1 MRPFLTPKWLLSH
14 LFVLAMVVLMTTL
27 GFWQLRR
34 LEERKDRNEDVRA
47 ALDAEPVEVEAL
59 LDVGPDPGIEHRPV
73 IVAGEYLDEHS
84 FFVANRTFESQAGV
98 WLATPMRLDDG
109 RLVIVS
115 RGWVPRLWAAGDDP
129 REIATPTGGLEVL
142 GRLEESVPDGRIGGG
157 DASVLPEISRL
168 DLDQVETML
177 DLDVADRWVQLVEQ
191 APPLG
196 ELPIPVP
203 PPGLDEGPHLSY
215 AFQWFFFTTG
225 TVVVYGLI
233 LRKRR
238 RELTA
243 ESAG

>member
-14 LFVLAMVVLMTTL
+14 LFVLAMVVLMTNL

-34 LEERKDRNEDVRA
+34 LDERKDRNEEVRA
-47 ALDAEPVEVEAL
+47 ALEADPVEVEAL
-59 LDVGPDPGIEHRPV
+59 LDADPGTAVEHRTV
-73 IVAGEYLDEHS
+73 IVAGEYLDDRS

-98 WLATPMRLDDG
+98 WLATPMRLADG
-109 RLVIVS
+109 RVVIVS
-115 RGWVPRLWAAGDDP
+115 RGWVPRLWASGDDP
-129 REIATPTGGLEVL
+129 REIVTPSGDLEVL
-142 GRLEESVPDGRIGGG
+142 GRLEESVGGGRIGGG

-168 DLDQVETML
+168 DIDQVETML
-177 DLDVADRWVQLVEQ
+177 DLEVTDRWVQLVAQ

-203 PPGLDEGPHLSY
+203 PPGLDEGPHFSY
-215 AFQWFFFTTG
+215 AFQWFFFTTA

-238 RELTA
+238 RELAAETA
-243 ESAG
+243 D